1 MANQEPRR
9 SSVLL
14 TPEKKLTV
22 LLLKALIYLDGLT
35 ENGMKNIVN
44 VYLVASQGWSP
55 LSAAWIWF
63 IEMSTR
69 LLYQPVIGTIVDRVK
84 IHKYTILVII
94 ALLKIGSGVCILTS
108 TSFGIMSLKSVM
120 DGIVAASFLSTST
133 AMTLGVVGKTRFH
146 KKSAALNN
154 IFKFSGVA
162 TGVII
167 FGLVSYYIKDVQD
180 VFYVLVADGIVMLVC
195 TFFMLSDGKGAV
207 DHRRARGRSTIIHT
221 VSHLTPVQLL
231 SSHFM
236 VDTDDDSEGSK
247 DELSRHMTKE
257 PAVQDKEKKAEGGEV
272 SEEPEAEVVPEAQA
286 ANTFETSIEALG
298 YTQVMTYKQMYAD
311 PKRRKSLIF
320 LSLVFFFYHLAN
332 STAGPLLGQYIST
345 KTESNRQNSIPIMSS
360 LMLVNMVFKILTN
373 WFLKNDKA
381 TKIGYTNVLLI
392 GGAALFVRL
401 VLVGIFVRFDV
412 SPWALGATQILE
424 GIGGG
429 CLGLMLMLYSHLLSR
444 RTGHFNFNM
453 AIVNSWKTLGSMVG
467 IIVGGAV
474 AQYSSYENAF
484 WVLTGVAFLPIVCA
498 LGISVPD
505 LKSLD

>member
-1 MANQEPRR
+1 MSTREPRR

-22 LLLKALIYLDGLT
+22 LLLKLMIFLDGLT
-35 ENGMKNIVN
+35 ENGMKNLVN

-63 IEMSTR
+63 IDMSVR
-69 LLYQPVIGTIVDRVK
+69 ALYQPVIGTIVDRVK

-94 ALLKIGSGVCILTS
+94 SLLKIGSGVCALTS

-120 DGIVAASFLSTST
+120 DGIVTASFLSTST

-162 TGVII
+162 IGVII
-167 FGLVSYYIKDVQD
+167 FGLVSYYIENVQQ
-180 VFYVLVADGIVMLVC
+180 VFYVLVGGGILMLFC

-207 DHRRARGRSTIIHT
+207 DHRRARGRSTVIQA
-221 VSHLTPVQLL
+221 VSQLHPVQLL
-231 SSHFM
+231 SSHFL
-236 VDTDDDSEGSK
+236 VDTDDDSANDLDVNNQMQE
-247 DELSRHMTKE
+247 KE
-257 PAVQDKEKKAEGGEV
+257 AQENEKKAEDGEA
-272 SEEPEAEVVPEAQA
+272 SEESEAEAVPQERDP
-286 ANTFETSIEALG
+286 NSIDTSTEALG

-320 LSLVFFFYHLAN
+320 LSMVFFFYHIAN

-345 KTESNRQNSIPIMSS
+345 KTESNRQNSISIMSC

-373 WFLKNDKA
+373 WALKNDMA

-392 GGAALFVRL
+392 GGGALFVRL
-401 VLVGIFVRFDV
+401 ILVGIFVHFDV

-429 CLGLMLMLYSHLLSR
+429 CVGLMLMLYSHLLSR

-453 AIVNSWKTLGSMVG
+453 AVVNSWKTVGSMIG
-467 IIVGGAV
+467 IIVGGVV

-484 WVLTGVAFLPIVCA
+484 WVLAGVSSLPIVFA

-505 LKSLD
+505 LKRLD